1 MVSPKIMPLGVSSSL
16 ISIVFVC
23 INSAALFLI
32 YRAISRWMTRNEKK
46 IDNLEHAV
54 LKIDDYIK
62 YSTHAIDAVYID
74 AQNRLIEYYI
84 KNEKYELAEIVKKNM
99 QLVQATVLKEMRRR
113 MEEAEKKF
121 YEDLINKEY
130 DKKEGNQKEE

>member
-1 MVSPKIMPLGVSSSL
+1 MNTADLI

-62 YSTHAIDAVYID
+62 FSSHTIDAVYID
-74 AQNRLIEYYI
+74 AQNRLIEQFV
-84 KNEKYELAEIVKKNM
+84 KEEKYEMAELVKRNR
-99 QLVQATVLKEMRRR
+99 QLVQATVLKEMKHR
-113 MEEAEKKF
+113 MEEAEKKL
-121 YEDLINKEY
+121 YEDFLNKEY
-130 DKKEGNQKEE
+130 NRKKGDTKE

>member
-1 MVSPKIMPLGVSSSL
+1 MNTADLI

-62 YSTHAIDAVYID
+62 YSSHTIDAVYLD
-74 AQNRLIEYYI
+74 ALDRLIKQYV
-84 KNEKYELAEIVKKNM
+84 KDEKYEVAELKKNIELLQYKVLNEMM
-99 QLVQATVLKEMRRR
+99 QRKK
-113 MEEAEKKF
+113 EAEKKL
-121 YEDLINKEY
+121 YEDFLNKEHNQKKG
-130 DKKEGNQKEE
+130 DTKEG

>member
-1 MVSPKIMPLGVSSSL
+1 
-16 ISIVFVC
+16 
-23 INSAALFLI
+23 
-32 YRAISRWMTRNEKK
+32 MTRNEKK

-62 YSTHAIDAVYID
+62 YSSHTIDAVYID

-84 KNEKYELAEIVKKNM
+84 KNEKYELADIVKKNM

-130 DKKEGNQKEE
+130 DKKEDNQKEE

>member
-1 MVSPKIMPLGVSSSL
+1 MNTADLI

-32 YRAISRWMTRNEKK
+32 YRSISRWMTRNEKK

-62 YSTHAIDAVYID
+62 YSSHTIDTVYIY
-74 AQNRLIEYYI
+74 ALNRLIEQYV
-84 KNEKYELAEIVKKNM
+84 KDEKYELAQLVKKDLH
-99 QLVQATVLKEMRRR
+99 LVQATVLKEMKHR
-113 MEEAEKKF
+113 MEEAEKKL
-121 YEDLINKEY
+121 YEDFLNKEY
-130 DKKEGNQKEE
+130 NQKKEDTKEG

>member
-1 MVSPKIMPLGVSSSL
+1 MNTTDLI
-16 ISIVFVC
+16 ISIVFIC

-46 IDNLEHAV
+46 IDNLEHNI
-54 LKIDDYIK
+54 LSIDDYIQ
-62 YSTHAIDAVYID
+62 YASHAIDAVYID
-74 AQNRLIEYYI
+74 AQNRLIEHYV
-84 KNEKYELAEIVKKNM
+84 KDEKYELAELVKKNRN
-99 QLVQATVLKEMRRR
+99 LLQAAVLKEMKRR

-130 DKKEGNQKEE
+130 NQKKDGTKEE

>member
-1 MVSPKIMPLGVSSSL
+1 
-16 ISIVFVC
+16 
-23 INSAALFLI
+23 
-32 YRAISRWMTRNEKK
+32 MTRNEKK
-46 IDNLEHAV
+46 IDNLEYAV
-54 LKIDDYIK
+54 FKIDNYIK

-121 YEDLINKEY
+121 YEDLINKEH
-130 DKKEGNQKEE
+130 DKKEDDQKEE

>member
-1 MVSPKIMPLGVSSSL
+1 MNTADLI

-74 AQNRLIEYYI
+74 AQNRLIEHYI

-99 QLVQATVLKEMRRR
+99 QLMQATVLKEMRRR

-121 YEDLINKEY
+121 YEDSKNKEY
-130 DKKEGNQKEE
+130 DKKEDAQKEE

>member
-1 MVSPKIMPLGVSSSL
+1 MNTADLI

-54 LKIDDYIK
+54 FKIDDYIK
-62 YSTHAIDAVYID
+62 YSTHTIDSVYID
-74 AQNRLIEYYI
+74 VQNRLIEQFV
-84 KNEKYELAEIVKKNM
+84 KEEKYEMAELVKRNR
-99 QLVQATVLKEMRRR
+99 QLVQATVLKEMKNR
-113 MEEAEKKF
+113 MEEAEKKL
-121 YEDLINKEY
+121 YEDFLNKEY
-130 DKKEGNQKEE
+130 NQKKGDTKEG

>member
-1 MVSPKIMPLGVSSSL
+1 MNTAELI

-32 YRAISRWMTRNEKK
+32 YRSISRWMTRNEKK

-62 YSTHAIDAVYID
+62 YSSHTIDSVYID
-74 AQNRLIEYYI
+74 VQNRLIEQFV
-84 KNEKYELAEIVKKNM
+84 KEEKYEMAELVKRNR
-99 QLVQATVLKEMRRR
+99 QLVQATVLKEMKHR
-113 MEEAEKKF
+113 MEEAEKKL
-121 YEDLINKEY
+121 YEDFLNKEY
-130 DKKEGNQKEE
+130 NQKKGDTKE

>member
-1 MVSPKIMPLGVSSSL
+1 MNAADLI

-46 IDNLEHAV
+46 IDNLEHVV

-62 YSTHAIDAVYID
+62 YNSHTIDTIYIY
-74 AQNRLIEYYI
+74 ALNRLIEQYI
-84 KNEKYELAEIVKKNM
+84 KDEKYEVADLVKKNL
-99 QLVQATVLKEMRRR
+99 QLVQANVLKEMKRR
-113 MEEAEKKF
+113 MEEVEKNSMKT
-121 YEDLINKEY
+121 LLTKNIIRRKEKR
-130 DKKEGNQKEE
+130 KKSDF

>member
-1 MVSPKIMPLGVSSSL
+1 MNTADLI

-23 INSAALFLI
+23 INSTALFLI

-62 YSTHAIDAVYID
+62 YSSHTIDTVYIY
-74 AQNRLIEYYI
+74 ALNRLIEQYI
-84 KNEKYELAEIVKKNM
+84 KDEKYEVSDLVKKDL
-99 QLVQATVLKEMRRR
+99 QLVQANVLKEMKRR
-113 MEEAEKKF
+113 MEEVEKKL
-121 YEDLINKEY
+121 YEDIINKEY
-130 DKKEGNQKEE
+130 NQKKGETKEE

>member
-1 MVSPKIMPLGVSSSL
+1 MNTADLI

-23 INSAALFLI
+23 INSTALFLI

-62 YSTHAIDAVYID
+62 YSTHTIDSVYID
-74 AQNRLIEYYI
+74 VQNRLIEQFV
-84 KNEKYELAEIVKKNM
+84 KEEKYEMAELVKRNR
-99 QLVQATVLKEMRRR
+99 QLVEAAVLEEMKRRIKEK
-113 MEEAEKKF
+113 EAELFK
-121 YEDLINKEY
+121 DSINKEY
-130 DKKEGNQKEE
+130 NQKKGDTKEG